1 MKRGQAAM
9 EYLFTYGWAILA
21 VVSAIAVLSWMGV
34 FSASQFVSEQCTFQP
49 DFPCTN
55 HILAMQEEAQTAVL
69 KFRISNGFGSQVRYT
84 NFNATIDGN
93 LLEGAM
99 FDAQGTELLPTD
111 IIGQGAQTDFEISG
125 ISAQKGSVKEILTNL
140 EYANCQTASDETCT
154 DASKHS
160 ITGKIV
166 AKAE

>member
-1 MKRGQAAM
+1 M

-34 FSASQFVSEQCTFQP
+34 FSASQFISEQCTFQP

-55 HILAMQEEAQTAVL
+55 HILSTQQGESTATL

-84 NFNATIDGN
+84 DFNATID
-93 LLEGAM
+93 ED
-99 FDAQGTELLPTD
+99 FFVGTTPITPTD
-111 IIGQGAQTDFEISG
+111 IIGQGEQTDFEISG
-125 ISAQKGSVKEILTNL
+125 IGVQKGSVKEILINL

-154 DASKHS
+154 DASKHA
-160 ITGKIV
+160 IAGKIV